1 MHAPRRAG
9 IEPGALATAAP
20 WPCVARPR
28 KTCVDAQTL
37 HVPRDEHER
46 TGADASRPRR
56 GSSRTGVD
64 VSHRRRASRPDGFA
78 LAAWADMDRA
88 QPLSADRLPPRRGL
102 HVLFGDHHR
111 RIDAMCQNLLGWA
124 HTDNSRELAEG
135 WSELEGELLD
145 HIAAEEDVI
154 LPGYAIHA
162 PVDANLVLADHAR
175 IRALLTPIGVD
186 VELHQICAP
195 RLQLLVDA
203 LAAHALSED
212 AAMYPWA
219 EQHISLVA
227 ERLLAARIERWFA
240 RG

>member
-1 MHAPRRAG
+1 MRRAAPESDPARWRPPRRRRRV
-9 IEPGALATAAP
+9 I
-20 WPCVARPR
+20 RPR
-28 KTCVDAQTL
+28 KTCVGAQTL
-37 HVPRDEHER
+37 HVPRDEHPH
-46 TGADASRPRR
+46 G
-56 GSSRTGVD
+56 
-64 VSHRRRASRPDGFA
+64 RRRVARARVQRFLGGFA
-78 LAAWADMDRA
+78 LATSAGMDRA
-88 QPLSADRLPPRRGL
+88 QPSSADRLPPRRGL

-124 HTDNSRELAEG
+124 HTDNSRELSEG
-135 WSELEGELLD
+135 WRELEGELLD

-154 LPGYAIHA
+154 LPGYANHA

>member
-1 MHAPRRAG
+1 MN
-9 IEPGALATAAP
+9 
-20 WPCVARPR
+20 
-28 KTCVDAQTL
+28 Q
-37 HVPRDEHER
+37 
-46 TGADASRPRR
+46 
-56 GSSRTGVD
+56 
-64 VSHRRRASRPDGFA
+64 
-78 LAAWADMDRA
+78 A
-88 QPLSADRLPPRRGL
+88 QPLRADRLPPRRGL
-102 HVLFGDHHR
+102 RLLIGDHHR
-111 RIDAMCQNLLGWA
+111 RIDAIRQNLFGWA
-124 HTDNSRELAEG
+124 HTDNARELSEG
-135 WSELEGELLD
+135 WSELEGEVLD

-162 PVDANLVLADHAR
+162 PVDAAMVLTDHAR

-219 EQHISLVA
+219 ERHISLVT

-240 RG
+240 RLHTVSP